1 MTPRRPSPARPGT
14 RPGSRTGGRAAA
26 RTAVRPRSGERTTTN
41 TTKEPAATAPGPA
54 SPSDPESSAA
64 YQQTVLRVGGP
75 EGVAV
80 PARVLIL
87 AVVLLGAFVVTFPS
101 LRGYLSQQAQY
112 DAIVKELDR
121 ARATSATL
129 EAELAQWQDD
139 DYVRSQARE
148 RLSYVMPGETTYVV
162 VGAEQFEDET
172 EHARAK
178 ADGARARPWYETLQE
193 SVQEAGGAP

>member
-14 RPGSRTGGRAAA
+14 RPGPRTGGRAAA

-41 TTKEPAATAPGPA
+41 TTKEPAAAASPA
-54 SPSDPESSAA
+54 SSSDPESAAA

-112 DAIVKELDR
+112 DTIVKELDQ
-121 ARATSATL
+121 ARATSTAL
-129 EAELAQWQDD
+129 ESELAQWQDD

-162 VGAEQFEDET
+162 IGAEQFEEEA
-172 EHARAK
+172 EHSRAK
-178 ADGARARPWYETLQE
+178 ADGARTRPWYESLQE

>member
-1 MTPRRPSPARPGT
+1 MTPRRPSPARPGN
-14 RPGSRTGGRAAA
+14 RPGPRTGGRAAA
-26 RTAVRPRSGERTTTN
+26 RTAARPRSGERTTTN
-41 TTKEPAATAPGPA
+41 TTKEPAAAAGPA
-54 SPSDPESSAA
+54 SSSDPESAAA

-121 ARATSATL
+121 ARATSSTL

>member
-14 RPGSRTGGRAAA
+14 RPGPRTGGRAAA

-41 TTKEPAATAPGPA
+41 TTKEPAAAAGPA
-54 SPSDPESSAA
+54 SSSDPESASA

-112 DAIVKELDR
+112 DTIVKELDQ
-121 ARATSATL
+121 ARATSTAL
-129 EAELAQWQDD
+129 ESELAQWQDD

-162 VGAEQFEDET
+162 IGAEQFEEEA
-172 EHARAK
+172 EHSRAK
-178 ADGARARPWYETLQE
+178 ADGARTRPWYESLQE

>member
-1 MTPRRPSPARPGT
+1 MTPRRPSPARPGN
-14 RPGSRTGGRAAA
+14 RPGPRTGGRAAA
-26 RTAVRPRSGERTTTN
+26 RTAARPRSGERTTTN
-41 TTKEPAATAPGPA
+41 TTKEPAAAATSPAP
-54 SPSDPESSAA
+54 PSDTEAAAA

-148 RLSYVMPGETTYVV
+148 RLSYVMPGETIYVV
-162 VGAEQFEDET
+162 IGAEQFEDEA
-172 EHARAK
+172 ERARTR
-178 ADGARARPWYETLQE
+178 ADGVRARPWYETLQE
-193 SVQEAGGAP
+193 SVQEAGGER

>member
-1 MTPRRPSPARPGT
+1 MTPRRPSPARPGS
-14 RPGSRTGGRAAA
+14 RPGPRTGGRPAT
-26 RTAVRPRSGERTTTN
+26 RTAVRPRSGERTTAN
-41 TTKEPAATAPGPA
+41 TTKEPAAPATSPAP
-54 SPSDPESSAA
+54 PSAPESAAA

-80 PARVLIL
+80 SARVLIL
-87 AVVLLGAFVVTFPS
+87 AIVLLGAFVVTFPS

-112 DAIVKELDR
+112 DSIVKELDQ
-121 ARATSATL
+121 ARATSTAL

-162 VGAEQFEDET
+162 IGAERFEDEA
-172 EHARAK
+172 ERARTK
-178 ADGARARPWYETLQE
+178 ADGARARPWYETLRE
-193 SVQEAGGAP
+193 SVQEAGGMP

>member
-1 MTPRRPSPARPGT
+1 MTPRRPSPARPGN
-14 RPGSRTGGRAAA
+14 RPGPRTGGRAAA
-26 RTAVRPRSGERTTTN
+26 RPRSGERTTTN
-41 TTKEPAATAPGPA
+41 TTKEPAAAATSPAP
-54 SPSDPESSAA
+54 PSDTEAAAA

-112 DAIVKELDR
+112 DAIVKELDQ
-121 ARATSATL
+121 ARATSAAL

-162 VGAEQFEDET
+162 IGAEQFEDEA
-172 EHARAK
+172 ERARTR

-193 SVQEAGGAP
+193 SVQEAGGER

>member
-14 RPGSRTGGRAAA
+14 RPGPRTGGRAAA

-41 TTKEPAATAPGPA
+41 TTKEPAAAAGPA
-54 SPSDPESSAA
+54 SSSDPESAAA

-112 DAIVKELDR
+112 DTIVKELDQ
-121 ARATSATL
+121 ARATSTAL
-129 EAELAQWQDD
+129 ESELAQWQDD

-162 VGAEQFEDET
+162 IGAEQFEEEA
-172 EHARAK
+172 EHSRAK
-178 ADGARARPWYETLQE
+178 ADGARTRPWYESLQE